1 MLVHDDHQ
9 VFKLAGEVILAL
21 DFSGLGCDDLSL
33 SGVDVVGVTT
43 SLIRK
48 VEEDL
53 LMVVIEVLD
62 WDDKLHIIIQ
72 DFFSFV
78 TRLGQVGE
86 ANMFLVLLFC
96 LILLALIN

>member
-1 MLVHDDHQ
+1 
-9 VFKLAGEVILAL
+9 
-21 DFSGLGCDDLSL
+21 
-33 SGVDVVGVTT
+33 
-43 SLIRK
+43 